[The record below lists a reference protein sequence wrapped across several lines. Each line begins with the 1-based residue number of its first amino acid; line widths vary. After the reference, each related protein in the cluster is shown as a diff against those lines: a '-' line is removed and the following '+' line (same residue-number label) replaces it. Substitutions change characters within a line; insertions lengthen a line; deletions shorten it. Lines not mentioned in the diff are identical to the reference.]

1 MGAMMEHM
9 TGSVPQK
16 PLMPRLLDVERLSEV
31 ERNALQGDAE
41 RQVET
46 GLQLLEQGLID
57 FAAARQRRDDM
68 ALARAIGTLQDGARH
83 WETGVAVLHA
93 LSTPDASPREAALTW
108 FKTQMH
114 LEPTLPLPSSL
125 PWGLSWTH
133 LGGMVILGLFA
144 IGALVVYFSKVR
156 RALTLLDRL
165 TRRKHEGTR

>member
-9 TGSVPQK
+9 TGSVPKK
-16 PLMPRLLDVERLSEV
+16 PLMPRLLDVERFSEA
-31 ERNALQGDAE
+31 EWQALQADAE

-46 GLQLLEQGLID
+46 GLQVLEQGLID
-57 FAAARQRRDDM
+57 FAAARRTRDDA

-83 WETGVAVLHA
+83 WETGMAVLRA
-93 LSTPDASPREAALTW
+93 LSTPDTSPRQAALTW

-114 LEPTLPLPSSL
+114 LDPSLPSPSAL

-144 IGALVVYFSKVR
+144 IGALVVYVYKVR
-156 RALTLLDRL
+156 RALTLLKRL
-165 TRRKHEGTR
+165 TRRKDEGTQ